1 MYKRQPVPENTPNQ
15 QEIVKMKKQ
24 SADIYLREMGVSRDF
39 LTDWL
44 TVTAA
49 ARLSELSHD
58 QSIEKN
64 NILEYLSLQGL

>member
-1 MYKRQPVPENTPNQ
+1 MPRYAHPE
-15 QEIVKMKKQ
+15 EGLSLIHILGM
-24 SADIYLREMGVSRDF
+24 SRDF

-44 TVTAA
+44 TVTVA

>member
-1 MYKRQPVPENTPNQ
+1 
-15 QEIVKMKKQ
+15 MKKQ

-44 TVTAA
+44 TVTVA